1 MIQSGLDERAGSV
14 TGAAGRVRIASLLPS
29 TTEIACALGF
39 QAELVGRSHECDFPA
54 GVDRLPILTQPKL
67 DVAKTS
73 REIDASVRA
82 LVRDGLSVYR
92 VDAERLRE
100 VAPDVI
106 LTQDQCEVCAASLKD
121 VEAALE
127 AWTGVRPRVVSLR
140 PHSLGDVFADFQRVA
155 DALGAGE
162 RGRSVAAQLANRLAD
177 VGERTGRLAPRPSVA
192 CIEWIEPPM
201 AAGHWMPELVTL
213 AGGRALL
220 GEAGAPS
227 AWIALEALAAAD
239 PDVIVVLPCGFD
251 LATTRR
257 ELPAL
262 SSREQWQGLRAVRE
276 GRVFL
281 ADGSALMNR
290 PGPRLVESLE
300 VLAEIL
306 HPELFAPRHR
316 GRWWEPAESGDP
328 PGAPELRQP
337 LSSAGTASGRP

>member
-1 MIQSGLDERAGSV
+1 MRPESL
-14 TGAAGRVRIASLLPS
+14 RIASLLPS

-39 QAELVGRSHECDFPA
+39 QDRLVGRSHECDFPA
-54 GVDRLPILTQPKL
+54 GVEQLPVLTQPKL
-67 DVAKTS
+67 DTTKTS

-106 LTQDQCEVCAASLKD
+106 LTQDQCEVCAASLSD

-127 AWTGVRPRVVSLR
+127 AWTGARPRVVSLR

-162 RGRSVAAQLANRLAD
+162 RGRSVSAQLANRLAD
-177 VGERTGRLAPRPSVA
+177 VGERTGRLRDRPSIA

-220 GEAGAPS
+220 GETGAPS
-227 AWIALEALAAAD
+227 SWITLEALAAAD
-239 PDVIVVLPCGFD
+239 PDAIAVLPCGFD

-257 ELPAL
+257 ELPAI
-262 SSREQWQGLRAVRE
+262 SSCEQWQGLRAVRE
-276 GRVFL
+276 GRTFL

-306 HPELFAPRHR
+306 HPEVFAPQHR
-316 GRWWEPAESGDP
+316 GHWWERAPSGGVGAK
-328 PGAPELRQP
+328 PG
-337 LSSAGTASGRP
+337 SGA